1 MRVRTLMSLAAAA
14 CTIGAIVARSAEDK
28 QAFEQIERGRYLAVV
43 GDCIG
48 CHTVPGGKPF
58 AGGAARETPFGTL
71 LGPNITPDVA
81 TGLGSWSEEDFW
93 RTLHEGIGKNGVRLY
108 PAMPYPAYTKVTRE
122 DASAIWAYLRTL
134 DPVRNEVRPNQL
146 EFPFNVRRP
155 ATSTWDLINFRPSA
169 FRPDPTKSDTWN
181 RGAYLVE
188 GLGHCGTCHT
198 PKNITGG
205 DQDRQALQGALLQDW
220 YAPDVTPDL
229 RTGIGNWSTE
239 EIVRY
244 LKSGANSF
252 DIASGPM
259 AEVVENST
267 SHMTDA
273 DLVAIATYL
282 KENVPRNAA
291 AVTALSAQDRRMVA
305 GRAIYED
312 RCAPCHDSVGAG
324 VSTLFPRLASAPLV
338 QAGDPTSLIRVVL
351 IGSRAGAT
359 AAAPT
364 APAMPAF
371 GWNLIDQEIA
381 DVLTYVRNAWATR
394 RSRFNPQMLP
404 SCGVG
409 YSATRRAAGERTP
422 KQ

>member
-1 MRVRTLMSLAAAA
+1 MTLRALMSLVAAA
-14 CTIGAIVARSAEDK
+14 CTIGAMTARSAEDN
-28 QAFEQIERGRYLAVV
+28 QAFEQIERGRYLAVA
-43 GDCIG
+43 GDCIS
-48 CHTVPGGKPF
+48 CHTAPGGKPF
-58 AGGAARETPFGTL
+58 AGGAALETPFGTL

-81 TGLGSWSEEDFW
+81 TGIGSWSEEDFW
-93 RTLHEGIGKNGVRLY
+93 RTLHEGMGRNGVRLY

-134 DPVRNEVRPNQL
+134 EPVRNEVRPNQL
-146 EFPFNVRRP
+146 AFPFNLRSP
-155 ATSTWDLINFRPSA
+155 ATSTWDLINFRPSV
-169 FRPDPTKSDTWN
+169 FRPDPTTSETWN

-205 DQDRQALQGALLQDW
+205 DRDREALQGALLQDW

-229 RTGIGNWSTE
+229 RTGIGSWSME

-244 LKSGANSF
+244 LKTGANSF

-267 SHMTDA
+267 FHMTDA
-273 DLVAIATYL
+273 DLLAIATYL

-291 AVTALSAQDRRMVA
+291 AVPALSAGDRRMVA
-305 GRAIYED
+305 GKAIYEN
-312 RCAPCHDSVGAG
+312 RCAPCHDSVGVG
-324 VSTLFPRLASAPLV
+324 ISTLFPRLANAPLV
-338 QAGDPTSLIRVVL
+338 QSTDPTSLIRVVL

-371 GWNLIDQEIA
+371 SWNLSDQEIA
-381 DVLTYVRNAWATR
+381 DVLTYVRNAWGNAAQPVQAADVAKLR
-394 RSRFNPQMLP
+394 DRLQRKP
-404 SCGVG
+404 
-409 YSATRRAAGERTP
+409 AAGGG
-422 KQ
+422 